1 MSAGRSLRLKVR
13 PASKPPEV
21 LADTLNRGAGSRRR
35 DAGVMKKQ
43 LQMLVLSVLGLFAL
57 PRTAHACDCVRGRV
71 LPPAQFGPSDVVF
84 LGRVARSQ
92 PLVYVE
98 FEVLEAFNGRV
109 DRRVRVLTGRSDCD
123 YFLPPVVTKS
133 GTRFLVFGTIHDDGI
148 LEVNRCLG
156 SGPLNQ
162 KTREL
167 EILRQR
173 ARPRPQ

>member
-1 MSAGRSLRLKVR
+1 
-13 PASKPPEV
+13 
-21 LADTLNRGAGSRRR
+21 
-35 DAGVMKKQ
+35 MKRQ
-43 LQMLVLSVLGLFAL
+43 LQMLVLSALGLFAL

-71 LPPAQFGPSDVVF
+71 LPPVQFGPSDVVF
-84 LGRVARSQ
+84 LGRVVQSQ
-92 PLVYVE
+92 PLAYVE

-133 GTRFLVFGTIHDDGI
+133 GTQFLVFGTIHDDGI
-148 LEVNRCLG
+148 LEVSRCLG
-156 SGPLNQ
+156 SGPSNQ

-173 ARPRPQ
+173 ARPRPKQQESGRSRSPAG